1 MTMGARPIGDGEL
14 HAYADGWL
22 DGERR
27 LEVEALLAHDP
38 EAAARVRAYRAQTD
52 ALHALYDPVLAEP
65 LDEHGADLCDR
76 LAASLAGDARKL
88 RTRLASPWV
97 RMAAAVLLIV
107 VGGIGGW
114 ALRGGEVRTAAP
126 GPLQVFAAEA
136 VQAHAFYTA
145 SRFAVE
151 MGADDPGAL
160 DTWLSQRLGRVIFG
174 PDLSGLG
181 YRLIGGRSLPTATGA
196 GVQYMYEAE
205 ADGRLTLFVSVPDGD
220 QAAAFSYVRQGDI
233 SMFYWIEGALAYA
246 LIGKV
251 EREEL
256 MAIAQAV
263 HREFQRRDPPA
274 GTRRAV
280 VASPTRGDVPVQ
292 GPAGP
297 AMQPVGT
304 GTSKPM

>member
-1 MTMGARPIGDGEL
+1 MTMGARPIGDSEL

-27 LEVEALLAHDP
+27 LDVEALLARDS

-65 LDEHGADLCDR
+65 LDEHAAHLRDR
-76 LAASLAGDARKL
+76 LAAGLAGDTRKL
-88 RTRLASPWV
+88 RSRLASPWI

-107 VGGIGGW
+107 AGGVGGW
-114 ALRGGEVRTAAP
+114 ALRGSEVRTVTP
-126 GPLQVFAAEA
+126 GPLQIFAEEA

-181 YRLIGGRSLPTATGA
+181 YSLIGGRSLPTATGA
-196 GVQYMYEAE
+196 GVQYMYEGGAG
-205 ADGRLTLFVSVPDGD
+205 GRLTLFVSVPAGG

-233 SMFYWIEGALAYA
+233 SMFYWLEGPLAYA

-251 EREEL
+251 EREDL
-256 MAIAQAV
+256 MAIAQVV

-274 GTRRAV
+274 GARRAV
-280 VASPTRGDVPVQ
+280 VASPTRGEAPAA
-292 GPAGP
+292 GPAGS
-297 AMQPVGT
+297 AMQPVGA